1 MFLERRVTGMNT
13 VRCVTL
19 ALVMPCNTHAA
30 KEDQRE
36 LDKENA
42 SLFLLNIE
50 GSYTDSTLCTVKE
63 FYYVN
68 LYKYI

>member
-1 MFLERRVTGMNT
+1 MNT

-19 ALVMPCNTHAA
+19 TLMMHNNTYAV

-42 SLFLLNIE
+42 SLFLLSTE
-50 GSYTDSTLCTVKE
+50 GSCTDNTLCKVKE
-63 FYYVN
+63 FDYVN
-68 LYKYI
+68 LYKGN

>member
-13 VRCVTL
+13 VLCVTL
-19 ALVMPCNTHAA
+19 TLMVLDNTHAV

-42 SLFLLNIE
+42 SLFLLSTE
-50 GSYTDSTLCTVKE
+50 GSYTDSKLCTVK
-63 FYYVN
+63 
-68 LYKYI
+68 